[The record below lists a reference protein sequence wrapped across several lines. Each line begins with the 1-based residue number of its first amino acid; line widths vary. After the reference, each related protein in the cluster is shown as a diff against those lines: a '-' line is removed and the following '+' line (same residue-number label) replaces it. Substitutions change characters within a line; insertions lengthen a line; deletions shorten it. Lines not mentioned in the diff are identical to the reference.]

1 MRRSRLFGALL
12 ALLAALGLAVQSAA
26 GAVTVVRERNVTSNL
41 MNFSFPYDDAFEPVV
56 ATHPFNANKLAVTF
70 AYRPSGSRC
79 GITPGL
85 RFSNDAGT
93 TWQNAAKKPWAGSG
107 RVPNWHAAIAWGPG
121 PTAGSARLYWADTTV
136 ADCYFD
142 DHRLSVAYSD
152 DRGATW
158 SPLFVYQGSP
168 ATPFGGFPDITVDRN
183 PASPNYG
190 SVYATVNWIPTSTS
204 EPGMRV
210 IASSDFGAHWMGVEV
225 PPLPA
230 APGNPF
236 RYRIGYR
243 LRSAPDGGLYASFCQ
258 ADRPSAGGYA
268 ERLAYGV
275 ARLDLDRGTQTFTAG
290 PAVLATE
297 LATNN
302 YTLTYDYAP
311 GTKDRQRLNPCT
323 TNGLDV
329 DPTSGRVYLAVA
341 NYRTSPGAGN
351 PRGVIRFGRSDDEG
365 QTWSWQR
372 LPALA
377 PVDGRRQ
384 SSHKP
389 TLVARGSTVFVGFH
403 VLTDVSLSS
412 GPNANATVGNAYVVS
427 HDGGE
432 TFATVKL
439 ISPSRWHPDWL
450 DMTRQGA
457 GLRDRAELT
466 AGGRVF
472 YAYGDGRNAA
482 AKPDSR
488 WGRCMIYGAL
498 IDLG

>member
-1 MRRSRLFGALL
+1 MRAARLIGSLMA
-12 ALLAALGLAVQSAA
+12 AVAALCLVAGPVA
-26 GAVTVVRERNVTSNL
+26 GAVTVVWERNVTSSL
-41 MNFSFPYDDAFEPVV
+41 MNLSYPYNDAFEPVV
-56 ATHPFNANKLAVTF
+56 ATHPFDANRFAVVYE
-70 AYRPSGSRC
+70 YRSSGAPC
-79 GITPGL
+79 GTTPGL
-85 RFSNDAGT
+85 RFSIDGGA
-93 TWQNAAKKPWAGSG
+93 TWQGAARKPWAGSG
-107 RVPNWHAAIAWGPG
+107 RVPNWHASIAWGPG
-121 PTAGSARLYWADTTV
+121 PAPGSARLYWADTTV
-136 ADCYFD
+136 ADCSFD

-158 SPLFVYQGSP
+158 SPLFVYKGSP

-183 PASPNYG
+183 PDSPNYG
-190 SVYATVNWIPTSTS
+190 TVYATVNWIPTSTS

-210 IASSDFGAHWMGVEV
+210 IASSDFGAHWVGVEV

-258 ADRPSAGGYA
+258 ADRPNAGGYA
-268 ERLAYGV
+268 GRLAYGV
-275 ARLDLDRGTQTFTAG
+275 ARLDFNRGAQTFSAT
-290 PAVLATE
+290 PAVLATV

-311 GTKDRQRLNPCT
+311 GTQDRQRLNPCMT
-323 TNGLDV
+323 HGIDV
-329 DPTSGRVYLAVA
+329 DQSTGRLYLAVS
-341 NYRTSPGAGN
+341 NYRTSVGAGK
-351 PRGVIRFGRSDDEG
+351 PRGNIRFGRSDDSG
-365 QTWSWQR
+365 QSWDFQV

-377 PVDGRRQ
+377 PVNGRPQ
-384 SSHKP
+384 SGHRP
-389 TLVARGSTVFVGFH
+389 TLVASEGAVFVGFH

-412 GPNANATVGNAYVVS
+412 WPNANATVGNAYVVS
-427 HDGGE
+427 QDGGDS
-432 TFATVKL
+432 FGAVKL

-450 DMTRQGA
+450 DMARQGQ

-466 AGGRVF
+466 ADGQVF
-472 YAYGDGRNAA
+472 YGYGDGRNAA
-482 AKPDSR
+482 AKPNSR